1 MRTYAPSAG
10 WRQIPYPLNTPK
22 EKALQVFDN
31 VKKQKVPAGA
41 YVELLEDGVVIDSFG
56 TPPGQ
61 TSSSVYRMRALTN
74 RGDWIEKTAPSK
86 EQAMREMNAARAD
99 IRKVLHGEVVYL
111 ELQENGVVI
120 DSVGTMPGTVTPPPP
135 APPEIPP
142 TITPAPPTDIKLP
155 VAPGTPTDELFN
167 ELVVPDDTVGP
178 STQEQAPPITY
189 TPPPTAP
196 NMFDDFLAWL
206 ESVTHLKLRQSTG
219 GFRAPR
225 PRGVLPKRAKAL
237 RPERD
242 DDSLPP
248 LEEYEYEDLSDDYVE
263 PELYVDDSM
272 SDYQEA
278 VHQETE
284 QGEPDVDYS
293 LYGIV
298 SNEQRPEPR
307 YERMRMIRRKGE

>member
-1 MRTYAPSAG
+1 
-10 WRQIPYPLNTPK
+10 
-22 EKALQVFDN
+22 
-31 VKKQKVPAGA
+31 
-41 YVELLEDGVVIDSFG
+41 
-56 TPPGQ
+56 
-61 TSSSVYRMRALTN
+61 
-74 RGDWIEKTAPSK
+74 
-86 EQAMREMNAARAD
+86 
-99 IRKVLHGEVVYL
+99 
-111 ELQENGVVI
+111 
-120 DSVGTMPGTVTPPPP
+120 
-135 APPEIPP
+135 
-142 TITPAPPTDIKLP
+142 
-155 VAPGTPTDELFN
+155 
-167 ELVVPDDTVGP
+167 
-178 STQEQAPPITY
+178 
-189 TPPPTAP
+189 
-196 NMFDDFLAWL
+196 MFDDFLAWL

-307 YERMRMIRRKGE
+307 YERMRMIRREGQ